1 MDKKSEVKKVP
12 MFLFSKEKPKG
23 EMFSFYGGKGS
34 DEYKELLEKGWVD
47 TPARLKLPKEMNT
60 GILADEAV
68 NADPQLLI
76 KILEE
81 IGFFVL
87 SQEQLEAEANK
98 MAAAAIDMDNF
109 SDEDIIKEAERRGL
123 KKSEEPKNLDHLIDS
138 GAGSA
143 DGVDSRHEAELDVLQ
158 NRFNKEPKELIKD
171 ELVKLG
177 NDKFK
182 LGLRSSFNED
192 TLISKI
198 TEAMKG
204 EEA

>member
-1 MDKKSEVKKVP
+1 
-12 MFLFSKEKPKG
+12 
-23 EMFSFYGGKGS
+23 
-34 DEYKELLEKGWVD
+34 
-47 TPARLKLPKEMNT
+47 
-60 GILADEAV
+60 
-68 NADPQLLI
+68 
-76 KILEE
+76 
-81 IGFFVL
+81 
-87 SQEQLEAEANK
+87 